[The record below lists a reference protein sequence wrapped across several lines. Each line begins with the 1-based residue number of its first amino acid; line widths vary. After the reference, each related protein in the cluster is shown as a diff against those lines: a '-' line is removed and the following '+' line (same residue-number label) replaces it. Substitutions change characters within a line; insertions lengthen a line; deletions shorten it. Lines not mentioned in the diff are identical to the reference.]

1 MLSHKEMYMVRKVS
15 LLYKIIPKEMDIL
28 KRRYYILKAIYAV
41 QPIGRRMIAAKLN
54 IGEKI
59 VRSDIDF
66 FREEGYVNVS
76 TSGMIL
82 TEAGINLLDQLKEL
96 MNELEGIKRLQEEL
110 KSVFQCQNIIVVS
123 GNADDELEA
132 MGNIGRSAAKLLQSL
147 ISNDSIV
154 AITGGNTM
162 KSVVKHIHSKNEPL
176 EGMLVVPARGSLGNN
191 VETQANT
198 LVEEMAKKIGCQY
211 KLLNLPD
218 NLSEKAIISVSKDPK
233 ISQIIE
239 YIKKAN
245 IIVFGIGNAGKMAYR
260 RDLNKTV
267 IDVLTKRKAVAEALG
282 YYFNKQG
289 QIVYDSKTIGFHLDE
304 LKKNVHPIA
313 VAGGESKALAVL
325 SVRHFIQN
333 GSIILDEACA
343 RKILVL
349 SKELNL

>member
-1 MLSHKEMYMVRKVS
+1 MFPKMT

-28 KRRYYILKAIYAV
+28 KRRYYMLATIYSV

-59 VRSDIDF
+59 VRSDIEF
-66 FREEGYVNVS
+66 FRKEGYVNVS

-96 MNELEGIKRLQEEL
+96 MNELEGIKRLQEQL
-110 KSVFQCQNIIVVS
+110 KTVFGSTDIHVVS
-123 GNADDELEA
+123 GNSDEDPQAL
-132 MGNIGRSAAKLLQSL
+132 GNIGRSAAKLLQSL
-147 ISNDSIV
+147 ITNTSVV
-154 AITGGNTM
+154 AITGGHTM
-162 KSVVKHIHSKNEPL
+162 KSVVKYIQPNNQSL
-176 EGMLVVPARGSLGNN
+176 EEMFVVPARGSLGNN

-198 LVEEMAKKIGCQY
+198 LVEEMAKKIGCHY

-233 ISQIIE
+233 ISQVIE
-239 YIKKAN
+239 QIKKAN
-245 IIVFGIGNAGKMAYR
+245 IIVFGIGNAEKMAYR
-260 RDLNKTV
+260 RDLNKAV
-267 IDVLTKRKAVAEALG
+267 IDVLTERKAVAEALG

-333 GSIILDEACA
+333 GSIVLDEGCA
-343 RKILVL
+343 RKVLML